1 MTRRTS
7 RSIVHAVLIALI
19 ALVLVG
25 CRDSGKPM
33 APGPV
38 GGVETAVVA
47 QAQVE
52 TEVRPATIRRIVDGD
67 TVTVEPS
74 QHFPANY
81 NCWKGTCKEHAIRL
95 LGIDAP
101 EVNSTTDKQPDCG
114 AESATSNL
122 AALLLDNDTGV
133 EITVVTDSVADPID
147 RYGRTLAYVEV
158 DGIDAGGAQVSEG
171 FAAAWYPRG
180 EPEPDRYAVYLRD
193 QLTAEHDLLGLH
205 AQCDRTGRD

>member
-25 CRDSGKPM
+25 CRDSGEPT
-33 APGPV
+33 APGRPGDWNITV
-38 GGVETAVVA
+38 LVEDT
-47 QAQVE
+47 QRQ
-52 TEVRPATIRRIVDGD
+52 PATVRRIIDGD
-67 TVTVEPS
+67 TITVEPS
-74 QHFPANY
+74 DRFPATY
-81 NCWKGTCKEHAIRL
+81 NCYQGTCKEHAIRL

-101 EVNSTTDKQPDCG
+101 ETNSRSGEQPDCG
-114 AESATSNL
+114 AHLATSNL

-158 DGIDAGGAQVSEG
+158 DGIDAGGAQVSGG

-193 QLTAEHDLLGLH
+193 QLVAEHNSAGLY
-205 AQCDRTGRD
+205 AQCDRIGRD